1 MSRENR
7 MTQVRERQ
15 IKIRPVQR
23 ESEEKEGETG
33 GNAGKDKR
41 GNQRERRK
49 NKRGNRRERRKR

>member
-23 ESEEKEGETG
+23 ESEEKKGETS

-49 NKRGNRRERRKR
+49 K

>member
-33 GNAGKDKR
+33 GNAGKNKR
-41 GNQRERRK
+41 EDCQEPRER
-49 NKRGNRRERRKR
+49 